1 MGIVGF
7 DFGTTNSVMSIIS
20 GDRCIPILDEGFPH
34 PSVVS
39 YRAGEVVAGREA
51 KKQLASATTGVI
63 GNTVKSP
70 KTMLGQSSVMIDGT
84 RYSPK
89 VVVRDVVSHVMA
101 HARGDRIAKRSG
113 EDFSRA
119 VVTIPVDMN
128 GARRRELREACRMAG
143 LSIYQFVHEPLA
155 ALYGYLRGLP
165 NFVTEFN
172 RLNRELVLVFDWG
185 GGTLDLTLCRV
196 TDGML
201 VQVVNDGCSDVGGDV
216 IDDMLVNEIER
227 RALARRGITGEVRRQ
242 VGAVA
247 RLREEA
253 ERAKIALSSKDVYSV
268 LVLDYFHSEAGDV
281 DLEYRIS
288 REELQAIVS
297 AKVTQ
302 GISRIEAMLREAR
315 VEPSSV
321 ELCLATGGMVNMP
334 LIQERLHEIF
344 GARRVKISERGNT
357 IISEGAAWIA
367 QDRARLMLAKNIEVV
382 VARSAHSM
390 AAQGHFPVIRA
401 GALMPREGEVQSLPE
416 PLTLYC
422 CDPTDGVA
430 KFQLTAPR
438 RTGRNVQVT
447 DERSLLGL
455 LAVEVDSRQRPLL
468 ERLLLDVAIDE
479 NLVLSATASSTIA
492 GKSDS
497 MEFHN
502 LEFGLHVGSAPPPD
516 GDKKLDDQKPAASG
530 AREVGA
536 IQVRSNIATHAR
548 DLRSVPGEILYRWNP
563 HYFEFRNAPPQ
574 EQDFEKVM
582 YQPCS
587 ACQKVYCECAR
598 RRAGAA
604 VSSPPAHEP

>member
-39 YRAGEVVAGREA
+39 YRGGEIVVGREA
-51 KKQLASATTGVI
+51 KKQLASATTGVV

-70 KTMLGQSSVMIDGT
+70 KTMLGQSSVMIDGN
-84 RYSPK
+84 RHSPK

-101 HARGDRIAKRSG
+101 HARADRIAKRSG

-155 ALYGYLRGLP
+155 ALYGHLRGLP
-165 NFVTEFN
+165 DFAAEFN

-227 RALARRGITGEVRRQ
+227 RALARRGITSEMRRQ

-281 DLEYRIS
+281 DLEYRLT
-288 REELQAIVS
+288 REELEDIVS
-297 AKVTQ
+297 PKVSHA
-302 GISRIEAMLREAR
+302 ISRIEAMLREAR
-315 VEPSSV
+315 VEPSSI
-321 ELCLATGGMVNMP
+321 EMCLATGGMVNMP

-344 GARRVKISERGNT
+344 GARRVRISERGNT

-367 QDRARLMLAKNIEVV
+367 HDRARLMLAKNVEVV
-382 VARSAHSM
+382 VSRSA
-390 AAQGHFPVIRA
+390 HFPVIRA
-401 GALMPREGEVQSLPE
+401 GTLMPREGEVQQLPE

-422 CDPTDGVA
+422 CDPTDGIA
-430 KFQLTAPR
+430 KFQLAAPR
-438 RTGRNVQVT
+438 RTGRNVQAT

-455 LAVEVDSRQRPLL
+455 LAVDVDTSKPPLL

-497 MEFHN
+497 LELHN
-502 LEFGLHVGSAPPPD
+502 LEFGLHVGSEPGAD
-516 GDKKLDDQKPAASG
+516 GTQKLDEDEPAASSKHEIG
-530 AREVGA
+530 AV
-536 IQVRSNIATHAR
+536 QVRSNIATRAN
-548 DLRSVPGEILYRWNP
+548 DLRSVPGEILYKTNP
-563 HYFEFRNAPPQ
+563 HYFDLRNSPPR
-574 EQDFEKVM
+574 EQDFEKTI

-587 ACQKVYCECAR
+587 ACRKVYCECAAL
-598 RRAGAA
+598 RARATA
-604 VSSPPAHEP
+604 ETLPPRQGKA

>member
-1 MGIVGF
+1 MGIIGF

-39 YRAGEVVAGREA
+39 YRGGEIVVGREA
-51 KKQLASATTGVI
+51 KKQLASATTGVV

-70 KTMLGQSSVMIDGT
+70 KTMLGQSSVMIDGN

-89 VVVRDVVSHVMA
+89 VVVRDVVAHVMA
-101 HARGDRIAKRSG
+101 HARADRIARRSG

-143 LSIYQFVHEPLA
+143 LSIYQFIHEPLA
-155 ALYGYLRGLP
+155 ALYGHLRGLP
-165 NFVTEFN
+165 DFAAEFN

-201 VQVVNDGCSDVGGDV
+201 VQVVNDGCGDVGGDV

-227 RALARRGITGEVRRQ
+227 RALARRGLTGEVRRQ

-281 DLEYRIS
+281 DLEYRLT
-288 REELQAIVS
+288 RDELEDIVS
-297 AKVTQ
+297 AKVSHA
-302 GISRIEAMLREAR
+302 ISRIEAMLREAR
-315 VEPSSV
+315 VEPSSI

-334 LIQERLHEIF
+334 LIQERLHELF
-344 GARRVKISERGNT
+344 GARRVRISERGNT

-367 QDRARLMLAKNIEVV
+367 HDRARLMLAKNVEVLLS
-382 VARSAHSM
+382 RSA
-390 AAQGHFPVIRA
+390 HFPVIRA
-401 GALMPREGEVQSLPE
+401 GTLMPREGEVQQLPE

-430 KFQLTAPR
+430 KFQLTAPK

-455 LAVEVDSRQRPLL
+455 LAVDVDTSKPPLL

-497 MEFHN
+497 LELHN
-502 LEFGLHVGSAPPPD
+502 LEFGLNIGSEPSPD
-516 GDKKLDDQKPAASG
+516 SVQNLDDEQAS
-530 AREVGA
+530 ARREHAVGA
-536 IQVRSNIATHAR
+536 IQVRSNLASRA
-548 DLRSVPGEILYRWNP
+548 DDFKSVPGEVLYKSNP
-563 HYFEFRNAPPQ
+563 HYFDLRNSPPR
-574 EQDFEKVM
+574 EQDFEKTI

-587 ACQKVYCECAR
+587 ACRKVYCECAALR
-598 RRAGAA
+598 SQTTADTL
-604 VSSPPAHEP
+604 PPRQGKA

>member
-39 YRAGEVVAGREA
+39 YRGGEVVAGREA
-51 KKQLASATTGVI
+51 KKQLASATTGVV

-101 HARGDRIAKRSG
+101 HARGDRIARRSG

-165 NFVTEFN
+165 DFVTEFN

-227 RALARRGITGEVRRQ
+227 RALAARGITGEARRQ

-288 REELQAIVS
+288 REELQDIVS
-297 AKVTQ
+297 ATVTHA
-302 GISRIEAMLREAR
+302 ISRVEAMLREAR
-315 VEPSSV
+315 VEPSSI

-367 QDRARLMLAKNIEVV
+367 HDRARLMLAKNVEVV
-382 VARSAHSM
+382 VSRSA
-390 AAQGHFPVIRA
+390 HFPVIRA
-401 GALMPREGEVQSLPE
+401 GTLMPREGEVQRLPE

-430 KFQLTAPR
+430 KFQLAAPK
-438 RTGRNVQVT
+438 RTGRSVQVT

-455 LAVEVDSRQRPLL
+455 LAVGVDSRQPPLL
-468 ERLLLDVAIDE
+468 ERLLLDVSIDE
-479 NLVLSATASSTIA
+479 NLVLSAAASSTIA
-492 GKSDS
+492 EKSDS
-497 MEFHN
+497 LELHN
-502 LEFGLHVGSAPPPD
+502 LEFGLSVGSEPPLE
-516 GDKKLDDQKPAASG
+516 GEQELDDEEPAAP
-530 AREVGA
+530 AEREPGA
-536 IQVRSNIATHAR
+536 IQVRSNIATRAN
-548 DLRSVPGEILYRWNP
+548 DLRSVPGEILYKWNR
-563 HYFEFRNAPPQ
+563 HYFDLRNSPPR
-574 EQDFEKVM
+574 EQDFEKTI

-587 ACQKVYCECAR
+587 ACKKVYCECATL
-598 RRAGAA
+598 RAQATAETSTTRHGN
-604 VSSPPAHEP
+604 H

>member
-1 MGIVGF
+1 
-7 DFGTTNSVMSIIS
+7 
-20 GDRCIPILDEGFPH
+20 
-34 PSVVS
+34 VS
-39 YRAGEVVAGREA
+39 YRGGEIVVGREA
-51 KKQLASATTGVI
+51 KKQLASATSGVI

-70 KTMLGQSSVMIDGT
+70 KTMLGQGRVMIDGT
-84 RYSPK
+84 RHSPK
-89 VVVRDVVSHVMA
+89 VVVRDVVAHVMA

-155 ALYGYLRGLP
+155 ALYGHLRGLP
-165 NFVTEFN
+165 DFEAEFN

-196 TDGML
+196 ADGML
-201 VQVVNDGCSDVGGDV
+201 VQVVNDGCGDVGGDV
-216 IDDMLVNEIER
+216 IDDMLVNELER
-227 RALARRGITGEVRRQ
+227 RALAKRGITAEVRRQ

-281 DLEYRIS
+281 DLEYRLT
-288 REELQAIVS
+288 RDELENIVS
-297 AKVTQ
+297 AKVSHAIT
-302 GISRIEAMLREAR
+302 RIEAMLREAR

-334 LIQERLHEIF
+334 LIQQRLHEIF
-344 GARRVKISERGNT
+344 GARRVRISERGNT

-367 QDRARLMLAKNIEVV
+367 HDRARLMLAKNVEVV
-382 VARSAHSM
+382 VSRSARSMS
-390 AAQGHFPVIRA
+390 AQVHFPVIRA
-401 GALMPREGEVQSLPE
+401 GTLMPREGEVQRLPE

-422 CDPTDGVA
+422 CDPTDGIA
-430 KFQLTAPR
+430 KFELTAPK

-447 DERSLLGL
+447 DERSFLGL
-455 LAVEVDSRQRPLL
+455 LAVGVDMTKPPLL

-497 MEFHN
+497 LELHN
-502 LEFGLHVGSAPPPD
+502 LEFGLHVGSEPSPD
-516 GDKKLDDQKPAASG
+516 GVQKLDDERSG
-530 AREVGA
+530 TRGKNEVGA
-536 IQVRSNIATHAR
+536 IQVRSNIATR
-548 DLRSVPGEILYRWNP
+548 SDDLRSVPGEVLYKSNP
-563 HYFEFRNAPPQ
+563 HYFDYVKHTPPR
-574 EQDFEKVM
+574 EQVFEKTM

-587 ACQKVYCECAR
+587 ACRKVYCECAAL
-598 RRAGAA
+598 RAQAA
-604 VSSPPAHEP
+604 AN

>member
-39 YRAGEVVAGREA
+39 YRGGEVVAGREA
-51 KKQLASATTGVI
+51 KKQLASATTGVV

-101 HARGDRIAKRSG
+101 HARGDRIARRSG

-165 NFVTEFN
+165 DFVTEFN

-227 RALARRGITGEVRRQ
+227 RALAARGITGEARRQ

-288 REELQAIVS
+288 REELQDIVS
-297 AKVTQ
+297 AKVTHA
-302 GISRIEAMLREAR
+302 ISRVEAMLREAR
-315 VEPSSV
+315 VEPSSI

-367 QDRARLMLAKNIEVV
+367 HDRARLMLAKNVEVV
-382 VARSAHSM
+382 VSRSA
-390 AAQGHFPVIRA
+390 HFPVIRA
-401 GALMPREGEVQSLPE
+401 GTLMPREGEVQRLPE

-430 KFQLTAPR
+430 KFQLAAPK
-438 RTGRNVQVT
+438 RTGRSVQVT

-455 LAVEVDSRQRPLL
+455 LAVGVDSRQPPLL
-468 ERLLLDVAIDE
+468 ERLLLDVSIDE
-479 NLVLSATASSTIA
+479 NLVLSAAASSTIA
-492 GKSDS
+492 EKSDS
-497 MEFHN
+497 LELHN
-502 LEFGLHVGSAPPPD
+502 LEFGLSVGSEPPVE
-516 GDKKLDDQKPAASG
+516 GEQELDDEEPAAP
-530 AREVGA
+530 AEREPGA
-536 IQVRSNIATHAR
+536 IQVRSNIATRAN
-548 DLRSVPGEILYRWNP
+548 DLRSVPGEILYKWNR
-563 HYFEFRNAPPQ
+563 HYFDLRNSPPR
-574 EQDFEKVM
+574 EQDFEKTI

-587 ACQKVYCECAR
+587 ACEKVYCECAKL
-598 RRAGAA
+598 RAQATAEISTTRHGN
-604 VSSPPAHEP
+604 P

>member
-39 YRAGEVVAGREA
+39 YRGGDVVVGREA
-51 KKQLASATTGVI
+51 KKQLASATAGVV

-70 KTMLGQSSVMIDGT
+70 KTMLGQSSVMIEGN

-89 VVVRDVVSHVMA
+89 VVVRDVVSHVIA
-101 HARGDRIAKRSG
+101 HARSDRVAKRSG
-113 EDFSRA
+113 EDFSSA

-155 ALYGYLRGLP
+155 ALYGYLRGLSD
-165 NFVTEFN
+165 FKAEFN

-196 TDGML
+196 ADGML
-201 VQVVNDGCSDVGGDV
+201 VQVLNDGSSDVGGDV
-216 IDDMLVNEIER
+216 IDDMLVNEIEA
-227 RALARRGITGEVRRQ
+227 RALAKRGIRHEVRRQ

-253 ERAKIALSSKDVYSV
+253 ERAKIALSTKDVYPV
-268 LVLDYFHSEAGDV
+268 LVLDYFHAEAGDV
-281 DLEYRIS
+281 DLEYRIT
-288 REELQAIVS
+288 RDELQAIVA

-302 GISRIEAMLREAR
+302 AVSRIETMLREAR

-334 LIQERLHEIF
+334 VIQERLHEIF
-344 GARRVKISERGNT
+344 GARRVKIAERGNT

-367 QDRARLMLAKNIEVV
+367 HDHARLMLAKNVEVRV
-382 VARSAHSM
+382 GRSE
-390 AAQGHFPVIRA
+390 HFPVIRA
-401 GALMPREGEVQSLPE
+401 GTLMPREGEVQCLPE

-422 CDPTDGVA
+422 CDPSDGVA
-430 KFQLTAPR
+430 KFHLAAPK
-438 RTGRNVQVT
+438 RTGRSVQAT
-447 DERSLLGL
+447 DERHLLGL
-455 LAVEVDSRQRPLL
+455 MAVAVDARQPPLL
-468 ERLLLDVAIDE
+468 ERLLLDIVIDE
-479 NLVLSATASSTIA
+479 NLVLSATASSTIT
-492 GKSDS
+492 GQSDS
-497 MEFHN
+497 LEMHN
-502 LEFGLHVGSAPPPD
+502 LEFGLNIGPDPSSADPEN
-516 GDKKLDDQKPAASG
+516 LDEEHRAVSVEHQLG
-530 AREVGA
+530 ML
-536 IQVRSNIATHAR
+536 QVRPNITRHAT
-548 DLRSVPGEILYRWNP
+548 DLKSVPGETLYKWNP
-563 HYFEFRNAPPQ
+563 HYFDLRNAPPR
-574 EQDFEKVM
+574 EQDFEKTM

-587 ACQKVYCECAR
+587 ACRKVYCECAAL
-598 RRAGAA
+598 RAKA
-604 VSSPPAHEP
+604 SPNQ

>member
-20 GDRCIPILDEGFPH
+20 GERCIPILDEGFPH

-39 YRAGEVVAGREA
+39 YRGGEIVVGREA
-51 KKQLASATTGVI
+51 KKQLASATAGVI

-70 KTMLGQSSVMIDGT
+70 KTMLGQASVMIDGN
-84 RYSPK
+84 RHSPK
-89 VVVRDVVSHVMA
+89 ILVRDVVSHVMA
-101 HARGDRIAKRSG
+101 HARSDRIAKRSG

-143 LSIYQFVHEPLA
+143 LSVYQFIHEPLA
-155 ALYGYLRGLP
+155 ALYGHLRGLP
-165 NFVTEFN
+165 DFAAEFN

-227 RALARRGITGEVRRQ
+227 RALARRGIVSEVRRQ

-281 DLEYRIS
+281 DLEYRLT
-288 REELQAIVS
+288 REELEHIVS
-297 AKVTQ
+297 AKVSHA
-302 GISRIEAMLREAR
+302 ISRIEAMLREAY
-315 VEPSSV
+315 VEPSSI
-321 ELCLATGGMVNMP
+321 ELCLATGGMVSMP

-344 GARRVKISERGNT
+344 GARRVRISERGNT

-367 QDRARLMLAKNIEVV
+367 HDRARLMLAKNVEVV
-382 VARSAHSM
+382 VSRSA
-390 AAQGHFPVIRA
+390 HFPVIRA
-401 GALMPREGEVQSLPE
+401 GTLMPREGEVQQLPE

-430 KFQLTAPR
+430 KFQLAAPK

-447 DERSLLGL
+447 DERNLLGL
-455 LAVEVDSRQRPLL
+455 LAVTVDARQPPLL

-479 NLVLSATASSTIA
+479 NLILSATASSTIA

-497 MEFHN
+497 LELHN
-502 LEFGLHVGSAPPPD
+502 LEFGLNVGGEPSTD
-516 GDKKLDDQKPAASG
+516 GAQKLENEQSK
-530 AREVGA
+530 ARRRDSVGA
-536 IQVRSNIATHAR
+536 IQVRSNIAAR
-548 DLRSVPGEILYRWNP
+548 ANDLRSVPGEVLYKSNP
-563 HYFEFRNAPPQ
+563 YYFDLRNSPPR
-574 EQDFEKVM
+574 EQDFEKTI

-587 ACQKVYCECAR
+587 ACRKVYCECAAL
-598 RRAGAA
+598 RAQTTAGTTPHRQGK
-604 VSSPPAHEP
+604 V